1 MMAYKLKK
9 CLKILMMVL
18 VISAVLSF
26 VVMHLWNWL
35 MPAVFGLH
43 VITFWQALGLI
54 VLGKIL
60 FGGFHRH
67 GGGGGRHEWK
77 RHMKERWGNMTPEER
92 ERFKAGMQEWK
103 GCWPGP
109 GGRGFGRRG
118 FGRGFDRG
126 ECEGRGF
133 EGPRKDSTEQTAR

>member
-1 MMAYKLKK
+1 MMAYRLKK
-9 CLKILMMVL
+9 CLKVLLMVL
-18 VISAVLSF
+18 VIATVLSF

-67 GGGGGRHEWK
+67 GGGGGRREWK
-77 RHMKERWGNMTPEER
+77 RHMEERWGRMSPEER
-92 ERFKAGMQEWK
+92 DRFKAGMREWK
-103 GCWPGP
+103 SCWPGP
-109 GGRGFGRRG
+109 GFGRRG
-118 FGRGFDRG
+118 FDGRGF
-126 ECEGRGF
+126 EGRGF
-133 EGPRKDSTEQTAR
+133 EGPRKDSTEQTAQ